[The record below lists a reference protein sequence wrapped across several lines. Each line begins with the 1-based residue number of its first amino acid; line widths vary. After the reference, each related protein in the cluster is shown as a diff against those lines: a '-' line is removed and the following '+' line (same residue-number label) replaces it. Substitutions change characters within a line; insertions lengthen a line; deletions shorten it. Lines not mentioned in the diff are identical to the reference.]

1 MQTTRLSP
9 STPSPKATRSRD
21 PRLHS
26 LWIVLFAILALPSV
40 GCVRRRMTVRTNPPG
55 ATVSVDNQ
63 VIGTSPAA
71 SSFVYYGT
79 REFRIEKEGYKTETI
94 RRRFNPPWYEMP
106 GLDFISETLWP
117 GDLRDE
123 RIIDVELVP
132 KTLAPTGEVVDRADS
147 LRTQSQTGMVNAPR

>member
-1 MQTTRLSP
+1 MVVKLKTDYRQWCLLV
-9 STPSPKATRSRD
+9 AVA
-21 PRLHS
+21 L
-26 LWIVLFAILALPSV
+26 LAFS

-71 SSFVYYGT
+71 SPFVFYAT
-79 REFRIEKEGYKTETI
+79 REFRIEKDGFRTETI
-94 RRRFNPPWYEMP
+94 RRRINPPWYEYP

-117 GDLRDE
+117 GELRDE

-132 KTLAPTGEVVDRADS
+132 KEVQAPQQVIERADS
-147 LRTQSQTGMVNAPR
+147 LRQQSRAGIVTAPR